1 MTSPVAQFELVEQA
15 KDPNAATGRMA
26 LFDTSGNPVKPGGE
40 APGEAT
46 TTTPGLVKTAA
57 KGTIAKASTD
67 ANNAVAAV
75 SDTPTKAEIDAI
87 VTAYNQLA
95 AKYNALATSFNALL
109 DAMAAAK
116 SLEQI
121 Q

>member
-40 APGEAT
+40 TPGEAT
-46 TTTPGLVKTAA
+46 TTTPATEGAFWRADT
-57 KGTIAKASTD
+57 
-67 ANNAVAAV
+67 AVAAV

>member
-40 APGEAT
+40 AT

-57 KGTIAKASTD
+57 KGTIAKAQAD
-67 ANNAVAAV
+67 ANTAVAAV

-87 VTAYNQLA
+87 ATAYNQLA
-95 AKYNALATSFNALL
+95 TKYNALATSFNALL
-109 DAMAAAK
+109 DALAAAK